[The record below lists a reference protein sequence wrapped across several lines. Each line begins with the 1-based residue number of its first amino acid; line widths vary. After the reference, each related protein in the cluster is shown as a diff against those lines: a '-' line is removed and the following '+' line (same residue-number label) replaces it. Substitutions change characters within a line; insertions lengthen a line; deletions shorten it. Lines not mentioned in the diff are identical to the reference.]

1 MGNKDTKPKKA
12 PTPQSTPRG
21 GSTPTKPATPTPTK
35 SSPEKTPTSSS
46 SSAIKPKEDLSVF
59 SVQRLEQLF
68 DKYKDDDDQIG
79 PNEMEKLCQDV
90 GVDPEDPVMVVIAYH
105 LKCKEMGYFQRDEF
119 VKGFETL
126 QCDTIDKIKMQI
138 PRLKKELEDSTKF
151 QAIYRFAFQF
161 AKENEQKCIGI
172 EIAQGLLTLLIVDRY
187 PVAKSFIEYLKE
199 QDQYKVV
206 NADQWASLLEFCKA
220 IQPDFSNY
228 DENGAWPCIL
238 DEWVTWVK
246 EKNPN

>member
-1 MGNKDTKPKKA
+1 MGNKDPKPKKV
-12 PTPQSTPRG
+12 PTPQSTPRSSSG
-21 GSTPTKPATPTPTK
+21 TPTKTTPPPTK
-35 SSPEKTPTSSS
+35 PSPEKANVNSST
-46 SSAIKPKEDLSVF
+46 KPKEDISVF
-59 SVQRLEQLF
+59 SLQRLEALF
-68 DKYKDDDDQIG
+68 DKYKDEDDQIG

-172 EIAQGLLTLLIVDRY
+172 EIAQGLLNLLIVDRY

-238 DEWVTWVK
+238 DEWVTWAK
-246 EKNPN
+246 ERKAN